1 MHVRVCVRPSRPA
14 GRPGGRSLAQTA
26 KKAVR
31 DVADAWRVVVP

>member
-1 MHVRVCVRPSRPA
+1 MHVRVCVRGRPA